1 MPLTR
6 IQPDGLGANQTLS
19 LVHAL
24 ESSNIFPTAIG
35 GNVNIDIANSTVYFF
50 NANTTAGITFNLRAN
65 SLFTLDSALS
75 VGQTV
80 SVAIGVKHGTSAGRH
95 AANLYIDG
103 GLITTSSDFGATG
116 NLISYAGNIR
126 PAFSALTAGEINLF
140 SYSVFKR
147 AANSYIVLASN
158 STFGLG

>member
-6 IQPDGLGANQTLS
+6 IQSDGLGANQTLS
-19 LVHAL
+19 LIYAL
-24 ESSNIFPTAIG
+24 ESSNIFSTAIG

-50 NANTTAGITFNLRAN
+50 NANTTANITFNLRAN
-65 SLFTLDSALS
+65 SLFTLNSALS

-80 SVAIGVKHGTSAGRH
+80 SVAIGVKHGSSRH
-95 AANLYIDG
+95 TANLHIDG

-116 NLISYAGNIR
+116 NLLVFAGNTR
-126 PAFSALTAGEINLF
+126 PVFQSLTAGEINLF

-158 STFGLG
+158 SIFGVV